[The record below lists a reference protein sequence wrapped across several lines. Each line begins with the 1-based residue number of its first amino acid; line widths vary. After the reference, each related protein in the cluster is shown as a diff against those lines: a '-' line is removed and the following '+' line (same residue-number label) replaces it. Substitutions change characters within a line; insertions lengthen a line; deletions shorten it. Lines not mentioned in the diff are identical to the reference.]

1 MIVLLLQN
9 EEVFLPSRI
18 KIQVSGN
25 VQGVGYR
32 YYTYRTARR
41 LSLAGYV
48 KNKPDGSVEIVA
60 EGDKAKLL
68 SLLEE
73 LRIGP
78 PGASVQNLGIKWED
92 PKNEFYDFKIL
103 R

>member
-1 MIVLLLQN
+1 M
-9 EEVFLPSRI
+9 PSRI
-18 KIQVSGN
+18 KICVSGN

-41 LSLAGYV
+41 LSLSGSV
-48 KNKPDGSVEIVA
+48 KNKSDGSVEIIA
-60 EGDKAKLL
+60 EGDKSKLL

-78 PGASVQNLGIKWED
+78 PGSNVQNLDIKWED
-92 PKNEFYDFKIL
+92 PTNEFIDFKIL